1 VSFNTWILNQ
11 KRLEILRE
19 TFPKIRRVAVL
30 GNASSSSNLNQWE
43 QLKTLGGGLGLDLLP
58 TMVSDFGES
67 AAFEMIVGNGA
78 EALTVLPDATFDT
91 ARERIVALAATHNL
105 ITMYKHRAFVGA
117 GGLMSYG
124 PNLDRISYR
133 AAAFVNNILK
143 GAQPADLPVE
153 QPTALELLINLK
165 VAKALSISMP
175 DAMLGRADEVIE

>member
-1 VSFNTWILNQ
+1 MSFNTWILNQ

-19 TFPKIRRVAVL
+19 AFPKIRRVAVV

-105 ITMYKHRAFVGA
+105 ITMYEVEAS
-117 GGLMSYG
+117 GLMSYG

-153 QPTALELLINLK
+153 QPTALELLIDLK

>member
-19 TFPKIRRVAVL
+19 AFPKIRRVAVV

-105 ITMYKHRAFVGA
+105 ITMYEVEAS
-117 GGLMSYG
+117 GLMSYG
-124 PNLDRISYR
+124 PNPDRISYR

-153 QPTALELLINLK
+153 QPTALELLIDLK

>member
-1 VSFNTWILNQ
+1 MSFNTWILNQ

-105 ITMYKHRAFVGA
+105 ITMYEVEAS
-117 GGLMSYG
+117 GLMSYG
-124 PNLDRISYR
+124 PNPDRISYR

-153 QPTALELLINLK
+153 QPTALELLIDLK

>member
-19 TFPKIRRVAVL
+19 AFPKIRRVAVL

-105 ITMYKHRAFVGA
+105 ITMYEVEAS
-117 GGLMSYG
+117 GLMSYG
-124 PNLDRISYR
+124 PNPDRISYR

>member
-105 ITMYKHRAFVGA
+105 ITMYEVEAS
-117 GGLMSYG
+117 GLMSYG
-124 PNLDRISYR
+124 PNPDRISYR